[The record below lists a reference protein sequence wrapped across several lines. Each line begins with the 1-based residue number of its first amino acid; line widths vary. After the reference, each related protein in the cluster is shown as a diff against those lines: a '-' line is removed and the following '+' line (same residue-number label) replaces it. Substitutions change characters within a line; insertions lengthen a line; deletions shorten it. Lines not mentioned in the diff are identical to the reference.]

1 MVEVNSRYLIEL
13 ELPSGTLFNLR
24 GELEVRTGTLMIVE
38 LSKFTILYPNYS
50 RGDLEVSHSSQ
61 Y

>member
-13 ELPSGTLFNLR
+13 ELPSGTLFYLR

-38 LSKFTILYPNYS
+38 LSKIYHIVP
-50 RGDLEVSHSSQ
+50 
-61 Y
+61 